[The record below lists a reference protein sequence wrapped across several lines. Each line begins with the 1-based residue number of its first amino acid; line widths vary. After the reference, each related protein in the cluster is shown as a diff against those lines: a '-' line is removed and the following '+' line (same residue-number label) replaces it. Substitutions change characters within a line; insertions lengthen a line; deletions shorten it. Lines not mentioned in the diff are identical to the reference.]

1 MLSTHSAQ
9 YLANFTAMLNDAI
22 DIDGDESAPLAH
34 KLAHVAARFS
44 SEYDCPRNRQLYL
57 NNQECVAQ
65 WLAGLPIGIAYSYD
79 DIIKQAAK
87 LHGVRDFPAKL
98 ADKITAQWFG
108 HCAMMLL
115 RIAANNGVTIGGV
128 K

>member
-1 MLSTHSAQ
+1 MLRTNSAQ
-9 YLANFTAMLNDAI
+9 YLANFTVMLNDAI
-22 DIDGDESAPLAH
+22 DIDGDESATLAH

-44 SEYDCPRNRQLYL
+44 SEYDCPRNRQLYP

-65 WLAGLPIGIAYSYD
+65 WLAGLPICIAYSHA

-98 ADKITAQWFG
+98 ADKITAQWLG
-108 HCAMMLL
+108 HCAMMLI
-115 RIAANNGVTIGGV
+115 RIAAKNSVVIGGA